1 MKLRISRYEQ
11 YKESEID
18 GLVKIP
24 CHWRLER
31 LKFIAEVRSGVAK
44 GRNLSG
50 KKTIELPY
58 LRVANVQEN
67 RLELD
72 NISRI
77 EIQLSEEARYSLKP
91 GDVLMTEGGD
101 NDKLGRG
108 AVWKGQIPRCLHQ
121 NHVFAVR
128 PFDSENSYWIN
139 WMTQTEFLKYFFLS
153 RSKQTTN
160 LASIS
165 STNLKITPI
174 IFPPLHERLAITRYL
189 DTRTAQIDRKID
201 LLTQKAQRYEEL
213 KRAIINETVTRG
225 LDKSVPMKNSGIE
238 WIGKI
243 PEHWEIKRIKDI
255 TESDVSVKTPSQLKE
270 TDLIEFVPMS
280 NIDENIGRIKE
291 FSFVTLDTVSSGYT
305 KFKNEDVIFAKITPC
320 MENGNVALVKNLRHG
335 IGFGSTEFMVF
346 RSQKELLPKYLH
358 YFFHNIL
365 FRKNAEPFMK
375 GTAGQ
380 KRITSLYM
388 STHGFGLPPLDEQKA
403 IAHYLDTKT
412 DQIDQIIQTINTQIE
427 KLKELRK
434 TLINDVVTGKIKV
447 IDN

>member
-1 MKLRISRYEQ
+1 MRLKIGRYDH
-11 YKESEID
+11 YSNSEID
-18 GLVKIP
+18 GLAEIP
-24 CHWRLER
+24 SHWRLER
-31 LKFIAEVRSGVAK
+31 LKSISEIRSGVAK

-72 NISRI
+72 DISMI
-77 EIQLSEEARYSLKP
+77 EIQLSEESRYSLKP

-121 NHVFAVR
+121 NHIFAVR
-128 PFDSENSYWIN
+128 PFDPENSYWIN

-165 STNLKITPI
+165 STNLKVTPI
-174 IFPPLHERLAITRYL
+174 VFPSLYERSAIATYL
-189 DTRTAQIDRKID
+189 DTKTAQIDRKID

-213 KRAIINETVTRG
+213 KRALINETVTRG
-225 LDKSVPMKNSGIE
+225 LDKSVPMKDSGIE
-238 WIGKI
+238 WIGEI
-243 PEHWEIKRIKDI
+243 PEHWNIKRLKEILDIVNGSTPKSSNSENWDGDIYWVTTDDLGKLESKFILDTKRKI
-255 TESDVSVKTPSQLKE
+255 TETGFMSCGTTLCPENSIILSSRAPIGHIGILSFQACTNQGCKTL
-270 TDLIEFVPMS
+270 VPY
-280 NIDENIGRIKE
+280 NRIINGIFLYYK
-291 FSFVTLDTVSSGYT
+291 
-305 KFKNEDVIFAKITPC
+305 IFASKERLQSLGRGTTFI
-320 MENGNVALVKNLRHG
+320 EL
-335 IGFGSTEFMVF
+335 ST
-346 RSQKELLPKYLH
+346 KELSL
-358 YFFHNIL
+358 FNI
-365 FRKNAEPFMK
+365 
-375 GTAGQ
+375 
-380 KRITSLYM
+380 S
-388 STHGFGLPPLDEQKA
+388 LPPLSEQKA

-412 DQIDQIIQTINTQIE
+412 AQIDQIIQTINTQIE

-447 IDN
+447 IEN